1 VTERMAWSRPI
12 LRGFMWTTSCIY
24 GDTPVFPCIPPMLA
38 FLHDA
43 HRPQHRPGRTS
54 GLLEYVQQ
62 MAAYENTR
70 TTKLYD
76 RRNDQAALEQVER
89 SAL

>member
-1 VTERMAWSRPI
+1 VDEP
-12 LRGFMWTTSCIY
+12 CIY
-24 GDTPVFPCIPPMLA
+24 GDTPVFPYIPPMLA

-43 HRPQHRPGRTS
+43 HRPQRRPGRTS

-70 TTKLYD
+70 TTKL
-76 RRNDQAALEQVER
+76 
-89 SAL
+89 